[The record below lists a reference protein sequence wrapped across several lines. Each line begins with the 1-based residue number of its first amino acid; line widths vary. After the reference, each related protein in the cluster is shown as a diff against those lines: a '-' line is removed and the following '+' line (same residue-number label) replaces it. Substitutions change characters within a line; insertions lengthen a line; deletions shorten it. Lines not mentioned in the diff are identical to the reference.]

1 MACVLGN
8 QWLIQST
15 GSGSNS
21 IGQIKPAVNAM
32 GKELTITTGGAHSLP
47 GSSKP
52 SSIPSATEFD
62 ERTGGI
68 LMQNTQNKRLIRNT
82 FLLINQRACRR
93 FRGNAP
99 LHFPA
104 SGCMF

>member
-32 GKELTITTGGAHSLP
+32 GRELTMTTGGAHSLP

-52 SSIPSATEFD
+52 EIGDGA
-62 ERTGGI
+62 
-68 LMQNTQNKRLIRNT
+68 N
-82 FLLINQRACRR
+82 
-93 FRGNAP
+93 
-99 LHFPA
+99 
-104 SGCMF
+104 